1 MNEDLIVSF
10 VEKLID
16 TLLPDNLVTGGYGI
30 IIKNA
35 YGSASSTLSGLDTFV
50 SSLIPLAI
58 MLLALRWTS
67 QLLTEV
73 LSKDFDIELIIRSFI
88 RLVIGAVIITN
99 SVALFNGIVTFG
111 EKLLVDLQSVISISN
126 PPDLFAADFTE
137 LIDSVRDKSW
147 GTSLSG
153 VVICMVLMAARGILS
168 VVTIFVIYVAGFT
181 RTITLAQ
188 MFLFCPIGLSDIY
201 QGGMQSGGVKF
212 ARKFLAIVLEPIIV
226 YIAVCAY
233 VNLATDTSYITWSM
247 FVPWFK
253 FVLLAAL
260 LGFIRK
266 ARKFSQSI
274 FC

>member
-1 MNEDLIVSF
+1 
-10 VEKLID
+10 
-16 TLLPDNLVTGGYGI
+16 
-30 IIKNA
+30 
-35 YGSASSTLSGLDTFV
+35 
-50 SSLIPLAI
+50 
-58 MLLALRWTS
+58 
-67 QLLTEV
+67 
-73 LSKDFDIELIIRSFI
+73 
-88 RLVIGAVIITN
+88 
-99 SVALFNGIVTFG
+99 
-111 EKLLVDLQSVISISN
+111 
-126 PPDLFAADFTE
+126 
-137 LIDSVRDKSW
+137 
-147 GTSLSG
+147 
-153 VVICMVLMAARGILS
+153 
-168 VVTIFVIYVAGFT
+168 
-181 RTITLAQ
+181 

-233 VNLATDTSYITWSM
+233 VNLAADTSYITWSM